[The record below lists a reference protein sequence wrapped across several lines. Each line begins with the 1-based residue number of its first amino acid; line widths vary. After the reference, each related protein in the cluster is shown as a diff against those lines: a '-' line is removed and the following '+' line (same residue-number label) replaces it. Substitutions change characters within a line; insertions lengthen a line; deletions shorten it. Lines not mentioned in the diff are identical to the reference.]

1 MPGDH
6 GRGANR
12 VVRPYASTGGRTQ
25 PVRAD
30 LELEALVFADPSALV
45 TADLGDERRSIVL
58 LCAEVVSVAEISAR
72 LAIPVGVTRV
82 LLADMVADGLVHL
95 YRPEAPGAR
104 PDLALLE
111 RVLEGLRAI

>member
-12 VVRPYASTGGRTQ
+12 VVRPYAITGGRTRPAQ
-25 PVRAD
+25 AD
-30 LELEALVFADPSALV
+30 LELEALDFADPSALA
-45 TADLGDERRSIVL
+45 TDLGDERRAIVL
-58 LCAEVVSVAEISAR
+58 LCAEVLSVAEISAH

-82 LLADMVADGLVHL
+82 LVADMVADGLVHL
-95 YRPEAPGAR
+95 HRPDAPGDR

-111 RVLEGLRAI
+111 RVLEGLRSI